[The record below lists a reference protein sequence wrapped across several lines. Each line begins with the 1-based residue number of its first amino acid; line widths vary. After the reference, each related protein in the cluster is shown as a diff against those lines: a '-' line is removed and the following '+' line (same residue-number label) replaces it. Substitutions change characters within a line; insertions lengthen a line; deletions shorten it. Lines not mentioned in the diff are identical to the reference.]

1 MAFTQEEARMAKTAT
16 GFWWVWLITGA
27 LWIIIALIVL
37 QFDTTSA
44 VTIGILTGVIFIV
57 AGVQYFF
64 VASQVEGWK
73 WLWFLIGIIL
83 VIGGIVALVYPG
95 RTFLIMANILG
106 FLFALTGIFW
116 VVEAFVRRKFD
127 DLWWLGLVAGII
139 MVLLGFWL
147 GGQLIGVQ
155 ATTLVVFVGL
165 WALFRGIL
173 DIVAAFQIKGLG
185 DDIDDLTE
193 AAA

>member
-1 MAFTQEEARMAKTAT
+1 MFTQEEARMAKTAT
-16 GFWWVWLITGA
+16 GLWWVWLVVGII
-27 LWIIIALIVL
+27 WILIALIVL

-44 VTIGILTGVIFIV
+44 VTIGVLTGVIFIV
-57 AGVQYFF
+57 AGLQYFF

-73 WLWFLIGIIL
+73 WLYFLIGLIL
-83 VIGGIVALVYPG
+83 VIGGFVALVYPG

-106 FLFALTGIFW
+106 FLFAITGIFW
-116 VVEAFVRRKFD
+116 IVEAFVRRSFD
-127 DLWWLGLVAGII
+127 DLWWLGLISGII

-173 DIVAAFQIKGLG
+173 DIVTAFQVRSLG
-185 DDIDDLTE
+185 KDIDDLTE
-193 AAA
+193 SAAA